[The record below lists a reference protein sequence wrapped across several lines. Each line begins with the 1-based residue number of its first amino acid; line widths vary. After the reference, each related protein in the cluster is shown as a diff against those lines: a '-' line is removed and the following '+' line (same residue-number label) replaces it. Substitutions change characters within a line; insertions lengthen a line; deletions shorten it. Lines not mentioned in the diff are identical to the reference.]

1 MIEIVLGWPPS
12 DLSPNAR
19 LHWGKVARAKKQYR
33 QACLSVTKEQ
43 LKNEKN
49 KKNSKNIPE
58 RLVLEMT
65 FIPPDRRSYDRDNLV
80 ARMKAGIDGLSDALR
95 INDKRFNTVIST
107 MDQDYLGGFVKIRI
121 LKETPYGTESKRPC
135 SKDEGIYRQRRESKS

>member
-1 MIEIVLGWPPS
+1 MIEVVLGWPPT

-19 LHWGKVARAKKQYR
+19 KHWAVVARAKKQYR
-33 QACLSVTKEQ
+33 KDCYSVSKEQ
-43 LKNEKN
+43 LKKY
-49 KKNSKNIPE
+49 KKETENIPE

-80 ARMKAGIDGLSDALR
+80 ARMKSGIDGLADALK

-107 MDQDYLGGFVKIRI
+107 MDQDYLGGFVRIRI
-121 LKETPYGTESKRPC
+121 LQEIPYGKKSKEPISQDTR
-135 SKDEGIYRQRRESKS
+135 IQRQKR

>member
-19 LHWGKVARAKKQYR
+19 LHWARLAKAKKEYR
-33 QACLSVTKEQ
+33 AICNSISKEQ
-43 LKNEKN
+43 LKKY
-49 KKNSKNIPE
+49 KKETENIPE

-65 FIPPDRRSYDRDNLV
+65 FIPPDRRNYDRDNLV
-80 ARMKAGIDGLSDALR
+80 ARMKSGIDGLADALK

-107 MDQDYLGGFVKIRI
+107 MDQDYLGGFVRIRI
-121 LKETPYGTESKRPC
+121 LQEIPYGKKSKEPI
-135 SKDEGIYRQRRESKS
+135 SQNTGIYERRS

>member
-1 MIEIVLGWPPS
+1 MIEVVLGWPPS

-43 LKNEKN
+43 LKKYPNYNEL
-49 KKNSKNIPE
+49 PE
-58 RLVLEMT
+58 ILVLEMT

-80 ARMKAGIDGLSDALR
+80 ARMKSGIDGLSDALR

-107 MDQDYLGGFVKIRI
+107 MDPNYLGGFVKIRI
-121 LKETPYGTESKRPC
+121 LKETPYGKKSKESI
-135 SKDEGIYRQRRESKS
+135 SQDEGIYRQRRKSKS

>member
-1 MIEIVLGWPPS
+1 MIEVVLGWPPS
-12 DLSPNAR
+12 DLSPNKR
-19 LHWGKVARAKKQYR
+19 LHWAKVALAKKQYR

-49 KKNSKNIPE
+49 KKNSKNIPD

-80 ARMKAGIDGLSDALR
+80 ARMKSGIDGLSDALR

-121 LKETPYGTESKRPC
+121 LKETPYGTESKRLS
-135 SKDEGIYRQRRESKS
+135 SKDEGIYRQRRQS

>member
-19 LHWGKVARAKKQYR
+19 LHWAKLARAKKQYR
-33 QACLSVTKEQ
+33 SACCSVSKEQ
-43 LKNEKN
+43 LKKF
-49 KKNSKNIPE
+49 KTDNIPE
-58 RLVLEMT
+58 KLVLEMT

-80 ARMKAGIDGLSDALR
+80 ARMKSGIDGLADALK

-107 MDQDYLGGFVKIRI
+107 MDSDYLGGFVRIRI
-121 LKETPYGTESKRPC
+121 LQEIPYGTKNQKPIGQNTRV
-135 SKDEGIYRQRRESKS
+135 R

>member
-12 DLSPNAR
+12 DLSPNKR
-19 LHWGKVARAKKQYR
+19 LHWAKLAAAKKQYR
-33 QACLSVTKEQ
+33 KNCLSASREQ
-43 LKNEKN
+43 LKKYGKCNDL
-49 KKNSKNIPE
+49 PE

-121 LKETPYGTESKRPC
+121 LKETPYGTESKRPR
-135 SKDEGIYRQRRESKS
+135 SKDEGIYRQRRKTKS

>member
-12 DLSPNAR
+12 DLSPNKR
-19 LHWGKVARAKKQYR
+19 LHWAKLATAKKEYR
-33 QACLSVTKEQ
+33 KNCLSASREQ
-43 LKNEKN
+43 LKKY
-49 KKNSKNIPE
+49 SKLNNLPE

-80 ARMKAGIDGLSDALR
+80 ARMKSGIDGLSDALR

-121 LKETPYGTESKRPC
+121 LKETPYGTESKRPS
-135 SKDEGIYRQRRESKS
+135 SKDEGIYRQRRETKS

>member
-12 DLSPNAR
+12 DLSPNKR
-19 LHWGKVARAKKQYR
+19 LHWAKLATAKKQYR
-33 QACLSVTKEQ
+33 KDCYSVSKEQ
-43 LKNEKN
+43 LKKYKGVYE
-49 KKNSKNIPE
+49 NIPE
-58 RLVLEMT
+58 KLVLEMT
-65 FIPPDRRSYDRDNLV
+65 FIPPDKRSYDRDNLV

-121 LKETPYGTESKRPC
+121 LKETPYGTKSKRFS
-135 SKDEGIYRQRRESKS
+135 SKDEGIYRQRRKTKS